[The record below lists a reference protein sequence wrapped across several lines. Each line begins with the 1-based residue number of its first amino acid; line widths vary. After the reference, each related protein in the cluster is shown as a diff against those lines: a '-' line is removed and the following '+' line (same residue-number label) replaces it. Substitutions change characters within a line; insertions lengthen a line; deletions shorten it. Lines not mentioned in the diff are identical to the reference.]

1 MIVVDSLLFAALFVP
16 ELITTETLTAT
27 FYFALFVHVMST
39 LYIGTFGRLRTATWL
54 LLIGAWAGWEI
65 GTFASLVRPW
75 RQWQAWLTQWPLF
88 GDALVASVGRWPYL
102 ALFLLAL
109 DVVVMHYADWRRR
122 SFLHMVVFLAAVI
135 GATVA
140 TDLAVSAMVSVPP
153 LPPPAQ
159 EPALPALIPIW
170 YALPVYALL
179 RAAEQDLGRDCDV
192 RRSARANDLAM
203 DAGGCP
209 AYRQNTLGMAPA
221 LHDARRDLDQPRIS
235 RRAAARRP
243 CAGRGAD
250 IGHILL
256 FLFFCAAV
264 CSSLDGAR
272 VGPRH
277 SIDRAIAVKS
287 GPRARA

>member
-1 MIVVDSLLFAALFVP
+1 MIVVDSLLFAALFAP

-39 LYIGTFGRLRTATWL
+39 LYIATFGRLRTATWL

-75 RQWQAWLTQWPLF
+75 RQWQAWLTQWPLV

-122 SFLHMVVFLAAVI
+122 SFLHMAVFLAAVI

-179 RAAEQDLGRDCDV
+179 RAPPSKIWGVTAMCAALLAPMIWPWMRADVLRIGRTRWAWRLLCMMLGATWISLGYLGAQPPEGLALVAARILAIFYLAYFLV
-192 RRSARANDLAM
+192 LPFALRWMARRSDLVTRSTEQS
-203 DAGGCP
+203 P
-209 AYRQNTLGMAPA
+209 
-221 LHDARRDLDQPRIS
+221 
-235 RRAAARRP
+235 
-243 CAGRGAD
+243 
-250 IGHILL
+250 
-256 FLFFCAAV
+256 
-264 CSSLDGAR
+264 
-272 VGPRH
+272 
-277 SIDRAIAVKS
+277 
-287 GPRARA
+287 